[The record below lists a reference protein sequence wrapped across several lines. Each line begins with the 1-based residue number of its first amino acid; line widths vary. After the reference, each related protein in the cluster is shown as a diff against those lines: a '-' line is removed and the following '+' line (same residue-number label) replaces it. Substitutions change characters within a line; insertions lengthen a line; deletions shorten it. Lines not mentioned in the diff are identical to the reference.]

1 MTYFVTCN
9 LVWHI
14 VWIPAWSSHESL
26 VILMWVA
33 KELIDIS
40 WLAKKSIKLCLG
52 QEYLW
57 YLDDSPTGSSFSCVY
72 IIVTTSCLTIKLI
85 FHVFWCCVCI
95 LLSFRHSIFTV
106 DKYVVIIEL
115 CSMYYV
121 HFMLY
126 TCINLWFHG
135 PWKKKMC
142 FNVKPLFAGFFKI
155 INIYRDEP
163 IKCMY
168 SIQSRY

>member
-26 VILMWVA
+26 VILMRVA

-85 FHVFWCCVCI
+85 FTSSDVVCI

-135 PWKKKMC
+135 PWKRRCVLMW
-142 FNVKPLFAGFFKI
+142 NHYLLAFFK
-155 INIYRDEP
+155 
-163 IKCMY
+163 
-168 SIQSRY
+168 S

>member
-1 MTYFVTCN
+1 MWYDYIGIRKWWCSFIAWLFFLQDKQYFLKCFRLLQVFVLIIDIPYFVTCN

-26 VILMWVA
+26 VILMRVA

-85 FHVFWCCVCI
+85 FHVFWCCVY
-95 LLSFRHSIFTV
+95 SF
-106 DKYVVIIEL
+106 VI
-115 CSMYYV
+115 SP
-121 HFMLY
+121 
-126 TCINLWFHG
+126 FH
-135 PWKKKMC
+135 
-142 FNVKPLFAGFFKI
+142 
-155 INIYRDEP
+155 IYR
-163 IKCMY
+163 
-168 SIQSRY
+168 R